1 MTATTQGPQAA
12 SETIPVDKRYD
23 ADGPQVAAASETI
36 PVDKQYDA
44 DVIVVGAGPSGSAA
58 AYWMATA
65 GLDVLL
71 LEKTSFPREKVCG
84 DGLTPRGT
92 RALVEMGIDVS
103 EEAGWLHNKGLRV
116 IGGGMR
122 LELDWPDLASFPNYG
137 LVRPRADL
145 DQLLVQQAVKAGA
158 RLHEQTS
165 VSGPITNAAGRVVG
179 VVAKAGPDKTEHS
192 YRAPIVLA
200 CDGVSGRFALALGM
214 QRNDKRPMGVAV
226 RRYYS
231 SPRTHDDYL
240 ESWLELWDGP
250 PGADGANLLPG
261 YGWIFGM
268 GDGSSNVGLGVL
280 NTSAGFQKTNYRTL
294 LTTWLDSTPEEW
306 GFREENALCPTQGAG
321 LPMGFNR
328 TPHYR
333 DGVLLVGDSGGSVN
347 PFNGEGIPYAME
359 SGKFAAEAVVQAL
372 ARPEGPA
379 RERALAG
386 YPAAMQAEW
395 GSYYRLGG
403 VFVKLIGNPAVMR
416 ACTRHGLPHPRL
428 MKFVLKLMANLT
440 DPHDGDASDRIITA
454 LMRITPAVR

>member
-1 MTATTQGPQAA
+1 MTV
-12 SETIPVDKRYD
+12 I
-23 ADGPQVAAASETI
+23 ADGPGGLPQPTAPSATSETSESLG
-36 PVDKQYDA
+36 DRHYDA

-92 RALVEMGIDVS
+92 RALIDMGIDVS

-122 LELDWPDLASFPNYG
+122 LELDWPELASFPAYG

-145 DQLLVQQAVKAGA
+145 DHLLVRQAVKAGA
-158 RLHEQTS
+158 RLHEETS
-165 VSGPITNAAGRVVG
+165 VTAPILDKQGRVTGVRARRHPAAEAGR
-179 VVAKAGPDKTEHS
+179 ADQAESS

-200 CDGVSGRFALALGM
+200 CDGVSGRFALALGLS
-214 QRNDKRPMGVAV
+214 RNDKRPMGVAV
-226 RRYYS
+226 RRYYT
-231 SPRTHDDYL
+231 SPRTDDDYL

-250 PGADGANLLPG
+250 PGADDAKLLPG

-268 GDGSSNVGLGVL
+268 GDGSVNVGLGVL
-280 NTSAGFQKTNYRTL
+280 NSSAGFQKTNYRTL
-294 LTTWLDSTPEEW
+294 LTTWLDSTPPEW
-306 GFREENALCPTQGAG
+306 GLREQNALCPTQGAG

-359 SGKFAAEAVVQAL
+359 SGKFAAEAVVRAL
-372 ARPEGPA
+372 ARPAGPA
-379 RERALAG
+379 REKALAS
-386 YPAAMQAEW
+386 YPAAMAAEW
-395 GSYYRLGG
+395 GAYYRLGG

-416 ACTRHGLPHPRL
+416 ACTRHGLPHPGL
-428 MKFVLKLMANLT
+428 MRFVLKLLANLT
-440 DPHDGDASDRIITA
+440 DPRDGDASDRIITA
-454 LMRITPAVR
+454 LTRVTPPLR

>member
-1 MTATTQGPQAA
+1 MTVTAEDPRTLSAPGDSA
-12 SETIPVDKRYD
+12 
-23 ADGPQVAAASETI
+23 
-36 PVDKQYDA
+36 YDA
-44 DVIVVGAGPSGSAA
+44 DVIVIGAGPSGSAA

-116 IGGGMR
+116 IGGGLR
-122 LELDWPDLASFPNYG
+122 LELDWPDLASFPPYG

-145 DQLLVQQAVKAGA
+145 DHLLVRQAVKASA

-165 VSGPITNAAGRVVG
+165 VTGPVTDRQRRVVG
-179 VVAKAGPDKTEHS
+179 VTAKAGAEHRETS
-192 YRAPIVLA
+192 YRAPVVLA
-200 CDGVSGRFALALGM
+200 CDGVSGKFAQRLGLH
-214 QRNDKRPMGVAV
+214 RNDKRPMGVAV
-226 RRYYS
+226 RRYYT
-231 SPRTHDDYL
+231 SPRTDDDYL

-250 PGADGANLLPG
+250 PGADDAKLLPG

-268 GDGSSNVGLGVL
+268 GDGSVNAGLGVL
-280 NTSAGFQKTNYRTL
+280 NSSAGFQKTNYRAL
-294 LTTWLDSTPEEW
+294 LSSWLDGTPAEW
-306 GFREENALCPTQGAG
+306 GLREENALGPTQGAG

-372 ARPEGPA
+372 ARPAGPA

-386 YPAAMQAEW
+386 YPAAMAAEW
-395 GSYYRLGG
+395 GAYYRLGG

-428 MKFVLKLMANLT
+428 MRFVLKLLANLT
-440 DPHDGDASDRIITA
+440 DPRDGDASDRIITA
-454 LMRITPAVR
+454 LTRITPPLR

>member
-1 MTATTQGPQAA
+1 MTVTAEGPHGLAA
-12 SETIPVDKRYD
+12 PAVPPEDLS
-23 ADGPQVAAASETI
+23 
-36 PVDKQYDA
+36 YDA

-71 LEKTSFPREKVCG
+71 LEKASFPREKVCG

-116 IGGGMR
+116 IGGGVR
-122 LELDWPDLASFPNYG
+122 LELDWPELASFPPYG

-145 DQLLVQQAVKAGA
+145 DHLLVRQAVQAGA
-158 RLHEQTS
+158 RLHERTA
-165 VSGPITNAAGRVVG
+165 VTGPVLDRQGRVVG
-179 VVAKAGPDKTEHS
+179 VRAKAGTDPADPRERS
-192 YRAPIVLA
+192 YRAPVVLA
-200 CDGVSGRFALALGM
+200 CDGVSGRFALALGL
-214 QRNDKRPMGVAV
+214 QRDNRRPMGVAV
-226 RRYYS
+226 RRYYT
-231 SPRTHDDYL
+231 SPRTNDDYL
-240 ESWLELWDGP
+240 ESWLELWNGP
-250 PGADGANLLPG
+250 PGADDAKLLPG

-268 GDGSSNVGLGVL
+268 GDGSVNVGLGVL
-280 NTSAGFQKTNYRTL
+280 NSSAGFQKTNYRTL
-294 LTTWLDSTPEEW
+294 LTSWLDGTPAEW
-306 GFREENALCPTQGAG
+306 GLREANALGPTQGAG

-372 ARPEGPA
+372 ARPAGPA

-386 YPAAMQAEW
+386 YPAVLAAEW
-395 GSYYRLGG
+395 GAYYRLGG
-403 VFVKLIGNPAVMR
+403 LFVKLIGNPTVMR
-416 ACTRHGLPHPRL
+416 TCTRHGLPHPGL
-428 MKFVLKLMANLT
+428 MRFVLKLLANLT

-454 LMRITPAVR
+454 LTRLTPALR